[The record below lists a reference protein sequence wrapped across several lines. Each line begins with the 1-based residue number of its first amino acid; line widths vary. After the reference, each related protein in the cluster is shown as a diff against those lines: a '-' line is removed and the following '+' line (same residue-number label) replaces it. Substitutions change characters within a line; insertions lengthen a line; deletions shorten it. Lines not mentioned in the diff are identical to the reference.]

1 MRMPRRRR
9 SWRTSHSIATSTGPS
24 TRTTK
29 AIGRAA
35 TSAMRS
41 GALKAMVFGSTSA
54 NTTTST
60 VITAVA

>member
-1 MRMPRRRR
+1 MRTPSRRRIC
-9 SWRTSHSIATSTGPS
+9 RTSHSIATSTGPS
-24 TRTTK
+24 TRTTH

-35 TSAMRS
+35 ASAMRS

-60 VITAVA
+60 VINAVA